1 VNAPNAHSSH
11 TPPEPF
17 FSIIIVS
24 LNGGPVIA
32 RALESL
38 RATDY
43 DRYEVIVVD
52 NGSTDN
58 LAEVVKTGFPEALL
72 IQSPINLGFA
82 GGNNLGMR
90 QAQGAVLVLLNDDT
104 EVRPGWLRAWAEAMR
119 ERPRWGVL
127 GCKLLYPGG
136 RLIQHAGGVV
146 ESNGQTHH
154 IGYEQEDDG
163 RFDAMLACD
172 YVTGAAI
179 ALRRAM
185 TLRLGPLDEKY
196 FPIYFEETDYCWQA
210 RRVGYEVL
218 YVPGAVV
225 IHHESRTQGRFS
237 FRFVFRYTRCRMR
250 FLLKCFS
257 RRELLRA
264 ARQELRWWRRFGNR
278 AFYLPFLAGYA
289 AALLGL
295 PSLVRDRKTF
305 QRRMADLTR
314 ECRDSDSA

>member
-1 VNAPNAHSSH
+1 M
-11 TPPEPF
+11 TQEPF
-17 FSIIIVS
+17 FSIIVVS

-32 RALESL
+32 RALESI

-43 DRYEVIVVD
+43 DRYEVLVVD

-58 LAEVVKTGFPEALL
+58 LVEVVKTGFPEVLL

-90 QAQGAVLVLLNDDT
+90 QAQGDVLVLLNDDT
-104 EVRPGWLRAWAEAMR
+104 EVRPGWLRAWVQAMR
-119 ERPRWGVL
+119 ERPRWGAL

-136 RLIQHAGGVV
+136 RLIQHAGGVI

-163 RFDAMLACD
+163 RFDEILACD

-179 ALRRAM
+179 ALRREM
-185 TLRLGPLDEKY
+185 VQRLGPLDEKY

-218 YVPGAVV
+218 YVPDSVV
-225 IHHESRTQGRFS
+225 IHHESRTQGRYS
-237 FRFVFRYTRCRMR
+237 FRFVYRYTRCRMR

-264 ARQELRWWRRFGNR
+264 LRQELRWWRRFCNR
-278 AFYLPFLAGYA
+278 SFYLPFFAGYVSA
-289 AALLGL
+289 AWRLPGLL
-295 PSLVRDRKTF
+295 RDRKAF
-305 QRRMADLTR
+305 QCRMAELAR
-314 ECRDSDSA
+314 ESWR